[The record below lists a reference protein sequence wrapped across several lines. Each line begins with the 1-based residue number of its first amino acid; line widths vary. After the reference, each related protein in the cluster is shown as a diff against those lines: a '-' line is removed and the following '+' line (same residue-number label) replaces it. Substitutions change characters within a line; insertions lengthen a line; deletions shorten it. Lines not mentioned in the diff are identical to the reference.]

1 MIYSV
6 QDAESKWEG
15 LVGASV
21 IVQIQVGANICAC
34 QEVGISTLTT
44 YLSF

>member
-15 LVGASV
+15 LVGVSV
-21 IVQIQVGANICAC
+21 IVQIQAGANICA
-34 QEVGISTLTT
+34 
-44 YLSF
+44 